1 MNLRLIVTTLMVTG
15 LVSVAGPVQAADVP
29 GGCVAHKSDP
39 DVPGDYRCGGLF
51 LAYHTGGPD
60 AAGGKLWAGRWLF
73 RDANGRLRVGSC
85 TFNRGIHPTI
95 DGRARRVSQQLP
107 NDPGALRSGYLAW
120 RYRSANA
127 LTYAGLWAL
136 FHWYAQD
143 AAGSNSSGDAG
154 APLVPSLNRIAE
166 MGGRQDVEA
175 RAKELNAEAERY
187 ATPWTL
193 ELGLAGD
200 GAVVAT
206 IRSGERPV
214 RGVKVTFTVAGRTEV
229 LTTNDDGRAV
239 LEGVSGDVRATAKA
253 PGPAVFV
260 RGAPAWGDIA
270 QTLLTVGPVRTIR
283 ASITVGVPTTTTTEA
298 PTTTTTE
305 APTTTTTT
313 EVPTTTTTTEP
324 TTTTTTTTTEVPTTT
339 TTTEPTTTTTT
350 TTTEAPTTTTTT
362 EAPTTTTTTTTTAP
376 TTTTTVAAST
386 TTTTEAPTTTTTT
399 VAASTTTTTSTEA
412 PPVIVVGGGP
422 EPGLPATGGGDG
434 VLAYLAMGCLVGGI
448 GLLGTLSR
456 RPKPA
461 PRPWS

>member
-1 MNLRLIVTTLMVTG
+1 MKLRLIVTTLMVAG
-15 LVSVAGPVQAADVP
+15 LMSVADPVRAADVP

-51 LAYHTGGPD
+51 LAYHTGGPN

-95 DGRARRVSQQLP
+95 DGRARRVTQQLP

-143 AAGSNSSGDAG
+143 AAGANSSGDAG

-193 ELGLAGD
+193 DLGLAGD

-239 LEGVSGDVRATAKA
+239 S
-253 PGPAVFV
+253 
-260 RGAPAWGDIA
+260 
-270 QTLLTVGPVRTIR
+270 
-283 ASITVGVPTTTTTEA
+283 
-298 PTTTTTE
+298 
-305 APTTTTTT
+305 
-313 EVPTTTTTTEP
+313 
-324 TTTTTTTTTEVPTTT
+324 
-339 TTTEPTTTTTT
+339 
-350 TTTEAPTTTTTT
+350 
-362 EAPTTTTTTTTTAP
+362 
-376 TTTTTVAAST
+376 
-386 TTTTEAPTTTTTT
+386 
-399 VAASTTTTTSTEA
+399 
-412 PPVIVVGGGP
+412 GGG
-422 EPGLPATGGGDG
+422 E
-434 VLAYLAMGCLVGGI
+434 
-448 GLLGTLSR
+448 R
-456 RPKPA
+456 
-461 PRPWS
+461 